1 MQLIDGTFSFT
12 NYLILERIPKQKPHS
27 SLVSLLMAA
36 ECVLGVFVLPVGLS
50 NAARSVSLLNVWFC
64 P

>member
-1 MQLIDGTFSFT
+1 MELSSFSIT
-12 NYLILERIPKQKPHS
+12 NYLILERIPKQKPHT

-36 ECVLGVFVLPVGLS
+36 EFVLGVLVLPVGLS
-50 NAARSVSLLNVWFC
+50 SAARSVSLLNVWFR